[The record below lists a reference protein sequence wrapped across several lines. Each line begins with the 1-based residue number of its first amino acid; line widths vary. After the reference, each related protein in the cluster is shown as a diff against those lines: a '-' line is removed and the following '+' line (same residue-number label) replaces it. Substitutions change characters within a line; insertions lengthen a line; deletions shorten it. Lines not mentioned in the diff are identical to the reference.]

1 MPPAPTRWATG
12 AALTGAVLR
21 TNRHPYPPLV
31 FRSRMLHA
39 VGWLRARPWGVFLS
53 GMVID
58 LTILIPLS
66 FADWRNAYIGVPA
79 AVTSLIVV
87 SGALVGGPFVGVAL
101 ALATGVA
108 FDALVV
114 TDRWLVAS
122 LSSAIVILVWL
133 FAGVTAGMLGDRYRG
148 QVRAALD
155 KAAEAREAVER
166 VLDVTPSFHTSGN
179 LGGVAKAICEA
190 AVETTGCTAAALVTI
205 EDDTLR
211 LAARQPSRPRRG
223 PLPVPLEAFP
233 DLMDELAKQLKP
245 SFVPELATRRGRSL
259 LIDLAGFTGL
269 ISALQV
275 PVVLNGRPAAVLA
288 LGWATRMPEPEAA
301 WQATV
306 QRFADHAAVALE
318 RTRRVEAERDATRLY
333 RRFEASLVPKISTS
347 ADDLRVGVSYSP
359 GERRMRLGGDFVDL
373 VTRPDGTVRAVI
385 GDVTGHGPDAA
396 ALGAYLRAAWRALAH
411 RDLDPAEAMS
421 TLNHLVME
429 EADRAEA
436 EKDRMPIMATMC
448 AVEIPADRATAT
460 FVNAGHPPALLLAG
474 GRILRMPRG
483 DLLLGVQESEWQTA
497 AVRLPDL
504 WTLLLYT
511 DGIVEAHVG
520 PDPQARMGIDG
531 LVALLADS
539 PFPEAPTG
547 TELRQFTARVQ
558 QMNGGPLPDDA
569 TLLALSRVSPQ
580 S

>member
-1 MPPAPTRWATG
+1 
-12 AALTGAVLR
+12 
-21 TNRHPYPPLV
+21 
-31 FRSRMLHA
+31 MLHA
-39 VGWLRARPWGVFLS
+39 VAWLRARPWGVFLS

-58 LTILIPLS
+58 LTFLIPIS

-79 AVTSLIVV
+79 VITSLVVV
-87 SGALVGGPFVGVAL
+87 SGALVGGPAVGVAL
-101 ALATGVA
+101 ALATGIA
-108 FDALVV
+108 FDGLVV
-114 TDRWLVAS
+114 TDRWLS
-122 LSSAIVILVWL
+122 TGLSSAIVIIVWL
-133 FAGVTAGMLGDRYRG
+133 FAGITAGMLGDRYRN
-148 QVRAALD
+148 QVKAALD

-166 VLDVTPSFHTSGN
+166 VLDVTPSFHASGN
-179 LGGVAKAICEA
+179 LAGVAKAICEA
-190 AVETTGCTAAALVTI
+190 AVETTGCTVAALVTI

-211 LAARQPSRPRRG
+211 LAARQPSGSRG
-223 PLPVPLEAFP
+223 GAAALPLDAFP

-245 SFVPELATRRGRSL
+245 SFVPDLAARRARSL
-259 LIDLAGFTGL
+259 LIDLAGFTHVT
-269 ISALQV
+269 SALQV
-275 PVVLNGRPAAVLA
+275 PVVLNRRPAAVLA

-333 RRFEASLVPKISTS
+333 RRFEASLVPQISTS
-347 ADDLRVGVSYSP
+347 AEDLRVGVSYSP

-373 VTRPDGTVRAVI
+373 VTRHDGSLRAVI

-396 ALGAYLRAAWRALAH
+396 ALGASLRAAWRALAH

-429 EADRAEA
+429 EAERAEA

-448 AVEIPADRATAT
+448 VVEIPADRSTAT
-460 FVNAGHPPALLLAG
+460 FVNAGHPPALLLD
-474 GRILRMPRG
+474 GRRIMRMPRG
-483 DLLLGVQESEWQTA
+483 GLLLGVQESEWHPA
-497 AVRLPDL
+497 LVRLPDL

-520 PDPQARMGIDG
+520 PDPHARMGIDG
-531 LVALLADS
+531 LVELLADS
-539 PFPEAPTG
+539 PFAEAPTG
-547 TELRQFTARVQ
+547 TELRQLTARVQ